1 MKPFQEDVYPEV
13 YIALETNREDPQ
25 ILQSLTTDVMRWSE
39 NTWIMDLSRYYKYWL
54 KQAERTRLGVLGLW
68 RKLFNHLLGE
78 EAIDPGSRVISM
90 APSYRACC
98 ARNPWSAMLL
108 LQAMRQRGAKGLVS
122 LRGKSGQSL
131 FQSITWTTWWE
142 QINTIEDH
150 FLHAK
155 IKGFKQSGF
164 RQQCKR
170 LQLAIPRLDFKH
182 PWEMR
187 ILNWPGV
194 KKRFGEMLANI
205 WGWSYGSDPKKPQSV
220 YQSRF
225 PWKSWRF
232 GEPPFVRR
240 NLDYPLLLWQQFE
253 PLLVDDFDKLCLA
266 TGNSGQRVTRIEWTL
281 TFENM
286 NELTVP
292 ICFRNPHNLQE
303 EKKRHLTSLL
313 QANYGFTDTI
323 TKAFPPDPENGHY
336 ETMPL
341 VLAWELRI
349 TDSLYL
355 PDVVLD
361 IFGEGQEKGQELDV
375 LLRLENEL
383 PVHLSR
389 FSPRGDWFPE
399 DSFTPE
405 HFEAEE
411 IVSETPEIRRSLE
424 ALAEERPLFI
434 RNKPLPIGQLGK
446 KVAVRFLESTMGKWW
461 KAENSAEKERN
472 YFKHIDP
479 EGNAFWV
486 FRNTAG
492 QWYQHGI
499 FG

>member
-1 MKPFQEDVYPEV
+1 MKPLQKDVSPEM
-13 YIALETNREDPQ
+13 YIALEVKQEDPLV
-25 ILQSLTTDVMRWSE
+25 LQSLTTDVMQWSE
-39 NTWIMDLSRYYKYWL
+39 DVWIMDLSRYYKYWL
-54 KQAERTRLGVLGLW
+54 KQAEKTGLGVLGLW

-78 EAIDPGSRVISM
+78 EAANPDSHVIAL

-98 ARNPWSAMLL
+98 ARNPWSAVLL
-108 LQAMRQRGAKGLVS
+108 LQIMRQKDVKGLVS
-122 LRGKSGQSL
+122 LQGRFGQSL
-131 FQSITWTTWWE
+131 FRSIPWATWWG
-142 QINTIEDH
+142 QINVIETH
-150 FLHAK
+150 FLDTK
-155 IKGFKQSGF
+155 IKGFKQAGF

-170 LQLAIPRLDFKH
+170 LQLAVPRLDFKH
-182 PWEMR
+182 PWEMG
-187 ILNWPGV
+187 ILSRQGV
-194 KKRFGEMLANI
+194 KKRFGEILANI
-205 WGWSYGSDPKKPQSV
+205 WNWSYDAEPERPQTI

-225 PWKSWRF
+225 PWKSRRF
-232 GEPPFVRR
+232 AEPPIVRR
-240 NLDYPLLLWQQFE
+240 NLDYPLLLWEQFS
-253 PLLVDDFDKLCLA
+253 PLLVEDFDKLCLA
-266 TGNSGQRVTRIEWTL
+266 TKNNGRRVTRIEWTL

-303 EKKRHLTSLL
+303 EKERHLTSLL
-313 QANYGFTDTI
+313 QANYGFTETI
-323 TKAFPPDPENGHY
+323 TKAFPPDSKNGHY

-349 TDSLYL
+349 TGSLYL

-361 IFGEGQEKGQELDV
+361 IFGEGQEKGKELDV

-383 PVHLSR
+383 PVQLSR

-399 DSFTPE
+399 DSFAPE

-411 IVSETPEIRRSLE
+411 IVSETPEIQRSLE

-434 RNKPLPIGQLGK
+434 RSKPLMLEQMGK
-446 KVAVRFLESTMGKWW
+446 NIATRFLESTMGKWW
-461 KAENSAEKERN
+461 KVGNAAEKERH

-479 EGNAFWV
+479 EGNALWV
-486 FRNTAG
+486 FRDTAG